1 MFRNNKKKKKK
12 YKRTPGNSVLLEK
25 DKVKDMA
32 RTKLKELIAKKI
44 DELAW
49 LYNKLTFRI
58 IKNIFLG
65 KGDIGREIEFKK
77 IRKMTEKN
85 EIKQKN

>member
-1 MFRNNKKKKKK
+1 
-12 YKRTPGNSVLLEK
+12 
-25 DKVKDMA
+25 MA

-44 DELAW
+44 DELTW

-58 IKNIFLG
+58 ITNISLG

-85 EIKQKN
+85 GIKQKN

>member
-1 MFRNNKKKKKK
+1 
-12 YKRTPGNSVLLEK
+12 
-25 DKVKDMA
+25 MA

-58 IKNIFLG
+58 IKNISLG
-65 KGDIGREIEFKK
+65 KGDIGREIKK
-77 IRKMTEKN
+77 DKKNDRKKWNKTKKLKTEN
-85 EIKQKN
+85 

>member
-1 MFRNNKKKKKK
+1 
-12 YKRTPGNSVLLEK
+12 
-25 DKVKDMA
+25 MA

-58 IKNIFLG
+58 IKNISLG
-65 KGDIGREIEFKK
+65 KGDIGRETEFKK

-85 EIKQKN
+85 GIKQKN